1 MMRFNWI
8 VFALVFAATLAG
20 CSNEPAETDSG
31 QSTGRQQ
38 MGASAAGK
46 AQAPSSSS
54 QSHLT
59 PKHYL
64 SASPTALASRLCVGE
79 CQRPGPLEA
88 KTTEEAEWLIRHR
101 YPTAAELEIMRTQ
114 SLDVLKQETSAGNTA
129 AAAVLGKRISL
140 ERNFLDGQ
148 VILRDQAL
156 SGNIYAFYAISES
169 YREAKSPNL
178 IDSAAYLRVAY
189 ILGDHKAA
197 TELARMGLTSAE
209 LAAAD
214 SRASQLYKGFAG
226 DQVPD
231 PRPQE

>member
-1 MMRFNWI
+1 
-8 VFALVFAATLAG
+8 
-20 CSNEPAETDSG
+20 
-31 QSTGRQQ
+31 
-38 MGASAAGK
+38 
-46 AQAPSSSS
+46 
-54 QSHLT
+54 
-59 PKHYL
+59 
-64 SASPTALASRLCVGE
+64 
-79 CQRPGPLEA
+79 
-88 KTTEEAEWLIRHR
+88 
-101 YPTAAELEIMRTQ
+101 MRTQ